1 MTRRSFATL
10 ARHLL
15 VPLALAVTLG
25 LVTYALTAS
34 NTVPVTK
41 AGAGAGI
48 ISGYSVS
55 NVRYKLNATDPRN
68 IDSVAFD
75 LDTAPPGG
83 STIRIK
89 LQSGGST
96 WYACTAAGAAMS
108 CTTTAPQATAA
119 AANELTVVVG

>member
-1 MTRRSFATL
+1 MTRRSLTSL

-15 VPLALAVTLG
+15 LPLAVAVTLG

-48 ISGYSVS
+48 ISGYSVT
-55 NVRYKLNATDPRN
+55 NVRYQLNATDPRN
-68 IDSVAFD
+68 IDSVTFD

-89 LQSGGST
+89 LQSGGSS
-96 WYACTAAGAAMS
+96 WYACTSVGAATS
-108 CTTTAPQATAA
+108 CNTTAPQATAA
-119 AANELTVVVG
+119 AADELTVVVG